1 MKGISEEAK
10 ARFFEEV
17 GICLKRGGFQVGPVE
32 DGFMPVFWQEAPLCR
47 VNGVGGVRYRSEVT
61 RDPGSEAALN
71 RAIDIVNVTEEY
83 MRLLEKAPQL
93 NATGLDES
101 YKLLSEFNGAVL
113 AAHHSSRGWDF
124 VTWYRDFSGEGVT
137 QGHYVGGNYEGAKRD
152 FTIRAGLV
160 PQKELFSQEQLAE
173 IHRCVETVRDM
184 DFPMTVKREERM
196 DGILNQIR
204 RAVPDLDARIGQAQ
218 NEDGQIVGQ
227 WTQTM

>member
-1 MKGISEEAK
+1 MKEISEEAK
-10 ARFFEEV
+10 ARFFEEA

-93 NATGLDES
+93 NATGLYES
-101 YKLLSEFNGAVL
+101 YKCLNEFNGAVL

-124 VTWYRDFSGEGVT
+124 VTWCRDYSGEAVT
-137 QGHYVGGNYEGAKRD
+137 QGHYVGGDYERAKRD
-152 FTIRAGLV
+152 FAVRAGLV
-160 PQKELFSQEQLAE
+160 PQKELFSQEQLFVGDRYGQRARDGVLHALYPAE
-173 IHRCVETVRDM
+173 PGR
-184 DFPMTVKREERM
+184 FGGER
-196 DGILNQIR
+196 
-204 RAVPDLDARIGQAQ
+204 
-218 NEDGQIVGQ
+218 
-227 WTQTM
+227 

>member
-1 MKGISEEAK
+1 MKEISEEAK

-124 VTWYRDFSGEGVT
+124 VTLYRDFSGEGVT

-184 DFPMTVKREERM
+184 GFPMTVKREERM
-196 DGILNQIR
+196 DGILDQIR

-218 NEDGQIVGQ
+218 NEDGQIAGQ

>member
-32 DGFMPVFWQEAPLCR
+32 EGFMPVFWQEAPLCR

-184 DFPMTVKREERM
+184 DFPMTVQREGRM

-218 NEDGQIVGQ
+218 NEDGQVASQ

>member
-184 DFPMTVKREERM
+184 GFPMTVKREERM
-196 DGILNQIR
+196 DGILDQIR

-218 NEDGQIVGQ
+218 NEDGQIAGQ